1 VSRHA
6 RVLQL
11 VPDEP
16 LSPPSQPPQWLG
28 EIATS
33 IANAPELW
41 SARVLH
47 DPRRRFFERLVA
59 TDAYDA
65 WLVGWWP
72 GQAIAIHDHGPSA
85 GALIVTEGAIVET
98 RWADDVPTARLVL
111 AGDRPLVF
119 GSDHVHGVANLGS
132 GIATSIHVYAPA
144 LTTMGWLAGEG
155 RQSTWR
161 QERVLREASHPQSI
175 DALLGD
181 ARTRL
186 RRLLPEEARLA
197 AADGALLVDIR
208 PEVNRRLE
216 GHLPGAIVVD
226 RNVLEWRLDPA
237 SPDRLPQVTDHDV
250 RIVLVCNEGYASS
263 LAAGVLQDLG
273 LSGATDLDGGF
284 RAWKRAG
291 LPTVEGRFSA
301 PAGLDARQGEEAG

>member
-1 VSRHA
+1 MSSPA
-6 RVLQL
+6 RLQL
-11 VPDEP
+11 VPDAP
-16 LSPPSQPPQWLG
+16 DSVDAGPQNWLG
-28 EIATS
+28 DVAS
-33 IANAPELW
+33 SLAAARDLW

-59 TDAYDA
+59 TENYDA
-65 WLVGWWP
+65 WLVGWSP
-72 GQAIAIHDHGPSA
+72 GQAIAAHDHGQSA
-85 GALIVTEGAIVET
+85 GALVVTQGSIVET
-98 RWADDVPTARLVL
+98 HWDDDVPTARTII
-111 AGDRPLVF
+111 AGDVPLVF
-119 GSDHVHGVANLGS
+119 GPDHVHGVANLCS
-132 GIATSIHVYAPA
+132 GPATSIHVYSPA
-144 LTTMGWLAGEG
+144 LRTMGWFAGEDG
-155 RQSTWR
+155 TTAPRR
-161 QERVLREASHPQSI
+161 RREERVLRESSHPQSI

-186 RRLLPEEARLA
+186 QRLLPEQARLA

-216 GHLPGAIVVD
+216 GSLPGAIVVD

-237 SPDRLPQVTDHDV
+237 SPDRLPQVSDHDV

-263 LAAGVLQDLG
+263 LAAGVLHDLG

-291 LPTVEGRFSA
+291 LPTLAVESR
-301 PAGLDARQGEEAG
+301 